1 MSYKLNITRILPKAG
16 VASLA
21 LLLGAC
27 QLTTTQ
33 DPTAGLEF
41 RAERYAQ
48 YERKQAFENCRN
60 EALQRDEEARRKGSA
75 GAYLTSAIVA
85 DKCVSE
91 LGAGSDVVPRGEQM
105 RISALAIVNY
115 FKGGDMEQARRS
127 FEAFKSKYPQ
137 HDLYFADG
145 SSFVASSEVILG
157 RSEDWT
163 FGTFAALNVND
174 DLKREVRRMH
184 HWKNK

>member
-1 MSYKLNITRILPKAG
+1 
-16 VASLA
+16 
-21 LLLGAC
+21 
-27 QLTTTQ
+27 
-33 DPTAGLEF
+33 
-41 RAERYAQ
+41 
-48 YERKQAFENCRN
+48 
-60 EALQRDEEARRKGSA
+60 
-75 GAYLTSAIVA
+75 
-85 DKCVSE
+85 
-91 LGAGSDVVPRGEQM
+91 M

>member
-1 MSYKLNITRILPKAG
+1 MSTQLDFHRIIPKAC

-27 QLTTTQ
+27 QLTTTP

-48 YERKQAFENCRN
+48 YERKQVFENCRN
-60 EALQRDEEARRKGSA
+60 EALQRDEDARRKGSS
-75 GAYLTSAIVA
+75 GAYLTSARVA

-91 LGAGSDVVPRGEQM
+91 LGSGSDVVPKGEQM

-137 HDLYFADG
+137 HDLYFSDG
-145 SSFVASSEVILG
+145 SSFVASSEAILG
-157 RSEDWT
+157 RTDDWT

-174 DLKREVRRMH
+174 DLKREIRRMH